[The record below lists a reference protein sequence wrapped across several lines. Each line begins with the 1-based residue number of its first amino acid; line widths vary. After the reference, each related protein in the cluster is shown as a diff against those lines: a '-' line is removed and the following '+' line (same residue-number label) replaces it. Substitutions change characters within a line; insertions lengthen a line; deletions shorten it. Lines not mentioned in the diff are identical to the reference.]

1 MTVGERIKNRREE
14 IGMTVDELAEK
25 LGKNRATI
33 YRYERGDIEKLP
45 IEILEPI
52 SRALDVSPGCL
63 MGWKDEPPLESNV
76 SAVYDNSTYMIPLFN
91 EVAAGFGAYADEQVL
106 EYVPVFVESPVK
118 AKNMIAIRVRGDSM
132 YPKIEDGDTIIVLK
146 TDEVESGKIAVVLID
161 GDEAVVKKLE
171 YNKKQAVLVSI
182 NPEYK
187 DRVFEGE
194 EVKRLRVVGRVVQ
207 ILKYV

>member
-1 MTVGERIKNRREE
+1 MTIGERIKKLRIER
-14 IGMTVDELAEK
+14 GLSQDELAAKVGYKTRSAINKIELNERDVK
-25 LGKNRATI
+25 HSQVVTFANALGTTPH
-33 YRYERGDIEKLP
+33 Y
-45 IEILEPI
+45 
-52 SRALDVSPGCL
+52 L
-63 MGWKDEPPLESNV
+63 MGWTDEAPLESNV

>member
-1 MTVGERIKNRREE
+1 MTIGERIKKLRIEQ
-14 IGMTVDELAEK
+14 GLSQDELAAKVGYKTRSAINKIELNERDVK
-25 LGKNRATI
+25 HSQIITFANALGTTPH
-33 YRYERGDIEKLP
+33 Y
-45 IEILEPI
+45 
-52 SRALDVSPGCL
+52 L
-63 MGWKDEPPLESNV
+63 MGWTDEVPLESNV